1 MSRYTRTLTLS
12 LFLLN
17 VLPLPR
23 LDGGILM
30 DAVLHHLDF
39 TGSTEVDIEIG
50 LRERNM
56 PSRSTRYRYLGRV
69 LRGATT
75 GLLGGCVLLVV
86 YDSIL
91 RKYMQTTG

>member
-1 MSRYTRTLTLS
+1 
-12 LFLLN
+12 
-17 VLPLPR
+17 
-23 LDGGILM
+23 M
-30 DAVLHHLDF
+30 DAVIHHLDL
-39 TGSTEVDIEIG
+39 TSSTEVDIEVG
-50 LRERNM
+50 LRERIV
-56 PSRSTRYRYLGRV
+56 PSRSPRGRHLSRV

>member
-1 MSRYTRTLTLS
+1 
-12 LFLLN
+12 
-17 VLPLPR
+17 
-23 LDGGILM
+23 M

-39 TGSTEVDIEIG
+39 TSSTEVDIEIG

-56 PSRSTRYRYLGRV
+56 PSRSTRGRYLSRV

-86 YDSIL
+86 YDTIL
-91 RKYMQTTG
+91 RKYVQTTG